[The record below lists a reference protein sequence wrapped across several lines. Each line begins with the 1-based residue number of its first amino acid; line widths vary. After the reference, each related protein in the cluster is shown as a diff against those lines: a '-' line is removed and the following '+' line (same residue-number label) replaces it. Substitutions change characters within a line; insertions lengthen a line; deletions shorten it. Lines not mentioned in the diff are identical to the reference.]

1 MFRTL
6 LKNRTVPFSLYKVIF
21 YNMRQFLM
29 LIMSLNFSGSLK
41 PEQFQSY
48 HHASLGAI
56 KSGIY
61 DSILHVNLE
70 SASQFLQI

>member
-1 MFRTL
+1 MKRNDYQASEIRYCKPTL
-6 LKNRTVPFSLYKVIF
+6 PTDR
-21 YNMRQFLM
+21 
-29 LIMSLNFSGSLK
+29 LIMFLNFSRFPE

-70 SASQFLQI
+70 LAIQFLQI